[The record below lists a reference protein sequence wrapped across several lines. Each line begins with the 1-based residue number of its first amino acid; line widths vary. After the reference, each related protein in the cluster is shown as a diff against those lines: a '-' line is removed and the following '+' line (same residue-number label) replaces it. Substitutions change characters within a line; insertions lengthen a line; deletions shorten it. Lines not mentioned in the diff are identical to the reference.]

1 MSQIFDALKR
11 SGAMIPAL
19 DSSSGP
25 ARDLG
30 VAALDQVPCFQPHE
44 SKHHRLPVLSD
55 EPNIGAEK
63 IHMLTTRLCHLQRK
77 KALKTVLITS
87 SIKDEGKSVLAA
99 NIALSLAGTQ
109 QRVLLLDGDCHQSS
123 LTALLGTTDL
133 GGLEGWWRTDQPV
146 ATYFT
151 KMKTLPLWF
160 LAAGR
165 PFRQVL
171 EMLQSLRLSALLSQL
186 TATFDWVI
194 IDSPPLAPLADAGI
208 WSNLADATLLVV
220 RLKRTP
226 TKVLSKV
233 LESIDKRK
241 LLGVV
246 LNDCTDRHLA
256 YYSQYYKN
264 ILAPKN
270 SPQKHATNSIREVP
284 LSPQKPGLT
293 K

>member
-19 DSSSGP
+19 DSSSEP

-44 SKHHRLPVLSD
+44 SEHHRLPVLSD

-77 KALKTVLITS
+77 KGLKTVLITS

-99 NIALSLAGTQ
+99 NMAISLAGTQ

-123 LTALLGTTDL
+123 LTALLGTTDV
-133 GGLEGWWRTDQPV
+133 GGLAGWWRTDQPV
-146 ATYFT
+146 ATYLT
-151 KMKTLPLWF
+151 KMKTMPLWF

-165 PFRQVL
+165 PFRHTL

-186 TATFDWVI
+186 ATTFDWVI
-194 IDSPPLAPLADAGI
+194 IDSPPLAPLADASI

-233 LESIDKRK
+233 FDSIDKRK

-246 LNDCTDRHLA
+246 LNDCTDRHLS
-256 YYSQYYKN
+256 YYSQYYKK
-264 ILAPKN
+264 ILPPKN
-270 SPQKHATNSIREVP
+270 SRQKHATNSIREVP
-284 LSPQKPGLT
+284 LPPQKPGLT